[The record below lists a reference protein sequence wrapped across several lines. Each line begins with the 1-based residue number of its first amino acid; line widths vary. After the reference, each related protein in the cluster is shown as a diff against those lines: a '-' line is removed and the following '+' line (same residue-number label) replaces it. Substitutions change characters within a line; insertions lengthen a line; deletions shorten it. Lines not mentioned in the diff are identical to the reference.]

1 MIDMDD
7 IFGFY
12 NEFIL
17 PILSTKIEAW
27 LLLLVTI
34 LYVFYTKK
42 LVHQAIES
50 SMIANIANN
59 IELHDARI
67 TALHGIEDFQMEVNV
82 HGYNLGID
90 QFRSLNQSLN
100 KIEFY
105 FSDEKIDFLVKIVRN
120 SMDKAMNNILELNCI
135 KEDLKQYYQDGHI
148 IIEMFGQEAVINNRA
163 KVKEKNSLLEESH
176 KSVEVLYK
184 EIIEL
189 KDLLKEAIRSNLPKT
204 FREK

>member
-1 MIDMDD
+1 MDD

>member
-17 PILSTKIEAW
+17 PTLSTKVDAW

-34 LYVFYTKK
+34 LYVFYTKR
-42 LVHQAIES
+42 LVDQAIES
-50 SMIANIANN
+50 RMIANIANN

-67 TALHGIEDFQMEVNV
+67 TALHGIGDFEMEVNI
-82 HGYNLGID
+82 HSYNLGID

-100 KIEFY
+100 QIELY

-120 SMDKAMNNILELNCI
+120 SMDKAMNNILKLNCI
-135 KEDLKQYYQDGHI
+135 REDLKQYYQDRHI
-148 IIEMFGQEAVINNRA
+148 IIEMFGQEAVVNNRA
-163 KVKEKNSLLEESH
+163 KVKEKNDLLEESH

-184 EIIEL
+184 EIVEL
-189 KDLLKEAIRSNLPKT
+189 KNLLKEVIKSNLPKT
-204 FREK
+204 FGK